1 MVHSGE
7 VSDAGVRL
15 ATPRSALVAERLP
28 RQLDVA
34 GVRLHDIDDIVGM
47 DVLPGVSFEIER
59 HADVRVWTTGEFD
72 EERVHDPGVLI

>member
-7 VSDAGVRL
+7 VSDAGARL

-34 GVRLHDIDDIVGM
+34 GVRLHDIDNIVGI
-47 DVLPGVSFEIER
+47 DVPPGVSFEVER
-59 HADVRVWTTGEFD
+59 HADVRVRSTGEFD
-72 EERVHDPGVLI
+72 EERVHDPGVLM